1 MDGKVWP
8 SVNWMVQVTMELV
21 QELPK
26 SSLEGYPSSSVFV
39 PQQPENE
46 RDWVLEGFPVA

>member
-1 MDGKVWP
+1 MGETVWP
-8 SVNWMVQVTMELV
+8 SANWMVQATKELV
-21 QELPK
+21 RASPK

-46 RDWVLEGFPVA
+46 RDWVLVGCPVA